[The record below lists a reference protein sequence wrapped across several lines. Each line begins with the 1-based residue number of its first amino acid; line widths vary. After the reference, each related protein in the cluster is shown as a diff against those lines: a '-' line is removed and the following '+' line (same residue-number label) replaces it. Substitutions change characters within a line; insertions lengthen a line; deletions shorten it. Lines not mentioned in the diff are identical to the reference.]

1 MESGI
6 RILLLT
12 AALATLPGC
21 ATVRGWFHHGSSG
34 GAASSAPTAAGAG
47 EEQSA
52 PPRVIEPEVARR
64 EIKVPKIRSR
74 NFELGADYGIISI
87 EDFGTHPS
95 YGFTAAYHITEDFF
109 FQADWGRSRGGQTS
123 FETLSQI
130 QLLTEAERR
139 FTYYDL
145 SLGYNFLPGEA
156 FVGRSRAMTSAF
168 YLLGGV
174 GGTDFGGDTKF
185 TVNFGGGY
193 RVVPADWWALH
204 IVVQDHVFQS
214 SLLGST
220 KLTNN
225 LEARIGLTVFF

>member
-6 RILLLT
+6 RILLLI

-21 ATVRGWFHHGSSG
+21 ATVRGWFHHGSSS
-34 GAASSAPTAAGAG
+34 GAAGSAPTAAGS

-95 YGFTAAYHITEDFF
+95 WGFTAAYHITEDFF

>member
-6 RILLLT
+6 RILLLI

>member
-6 RILLLT
+6 RILLLI

-34 GAASSAPTAAGAG
+34 GAASNGPTAAGG

-74 NFELGADYGIISI
+74 NFELGADYGILSI
-87 EDFGTHPS
+87 EDFGSHPS

-130 QLLTEAERR
+130 QLLTEA
-139 FTYYDL
+139 
-145 SLGYNFLPGEA
+145 
-156 FVGRSRAMTSAF
+156 
-168 YLLGGV
+168 
-174 GGTDFGGDTKF
+174 
-185 TVNFGGGY
+185 
-193 RVVPADWWALH
+193 
-204 IVVQDHVFQS
+204 
-214 SLLGST
+214 
-220 KLTNN
+220 
-225 LEARIGLTVFF
+225 